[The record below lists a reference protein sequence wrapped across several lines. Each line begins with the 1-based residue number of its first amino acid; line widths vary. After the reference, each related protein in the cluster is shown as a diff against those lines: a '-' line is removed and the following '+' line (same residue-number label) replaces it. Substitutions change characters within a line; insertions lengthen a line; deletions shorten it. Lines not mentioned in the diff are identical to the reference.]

1 MIGASKSDRWID
13 YRLEECR
20 YDHLNDTALR
30 SVAALDPL
38 NLILDNLSQ
47 DHEEDCPPPRQH
59 PDLGKRTMPLSRE
72 LWIEREDFQEMPAKG
87 FFRLSPGA
95 RVRLRYAY
103 VIECTGVDKD
113 AAGRVMT
120 VHATLLVDS
129 KSGTLGADTFKVKGN
144 LD

>member
-1 MIGASKSDRWID
+1 M
-13 YRLEECR
+13 

-30 SVAALDPL
+30 SVAALVHSTSFWITCL
-38 NLILDNLSQ
+38 RTTRKTAR
-47 DHEEDCPPPRQH
+47 PPRQH

-129 KSGTLGADTFKVKGN
+129 KSGTLVADTFKVKGN